1 MEKRIKEYKKILSN
15 ENFTE
20 EHKIIFEYG
29 DKLNNIFE
37 NFLKGNKINNN
48 IKEYKSLKTMNNSQ
62 FLNQITFELNN
73 YSKKDSILINQIKIF
88 LSFYFMKFLIQMKK
102 IQLQI

>member
-37 NFLKGNKINNN
+37 N
-48 IKEYKSLKTMNNSQ
+48 
-62 FLNQITFELNN
+62 
-73 YSKKDSILINQIKIF
+73 
-88 LSFYFMKFLIQMKK
+88 
-102 IQLQI
+102 